1 MKNKLALG
9 TSGIL
14 ALCLCLCVACG
25 PTGDAGVTASV
36 KTKMAADP
44 DVSALQIEVDTQNGV
59 VTLTGNV
66 NSATEKEQAI
76 RIARDTSGVRDVV
89 DMITVRVAEDR
100 GDAPGTDRTIGERLD
115 DASITMKV
123 KDQLRDDPMVKARN
137 IDVDTRD
144 GVVFLTGTVAT
155 AEEKERAIELA
166 RNTQDVRD
174 VQANL
179 DVRG

>member
-1 MKNKLALG
+1 MKNKLAFG
-9 TSGIL
+9 TFCIL
-14 ALCLCLCVACG
+14 VLCLALCVACG

-44 DVSALQIEVDTQNGV
+44 DVKAMRIEVDTKNGV

-66 NSATEKEQAI
+66 DSTVEKDQAI
-76 RIARDTSGVRDVV
+76 RIARETSGVRDVV

-100 GDAPGTDRTIGERLD
+100 GDAPNTDRTIGERLD

-123 KDQLRDDPMVKARN
+123 KDQLREDPMVKARN

-144 GVVFLTGTVAT
+144 GVVFLTGTVSSN
-155 AEEKERAIELA
+155 EEKKRAIELA
-166 RNTQDVRD
+166 RNTPDVRD